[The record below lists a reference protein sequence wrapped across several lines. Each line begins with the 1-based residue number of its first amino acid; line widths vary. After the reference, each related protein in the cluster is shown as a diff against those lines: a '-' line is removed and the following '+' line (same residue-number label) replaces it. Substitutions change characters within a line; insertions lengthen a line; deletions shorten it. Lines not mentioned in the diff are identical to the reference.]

1 MARIPRKLLIET
13 ADVGVY
19 HCINRCVRRAF
30 LCGTDEVS
38 GKCFDHRKQWIQ
50 DRLEFLAG
58 EFGVDVM
65 AFAVMSNHLH
75 LVLRNRPDVVAA
87 WSDEEVAQRW
97 WRLFP
102 SRRDD
107 DGSPAQPT
115 KEELFLVL
123 NNAER
128 LTEIRSRL
136 SSVSWFM
143 RCVAEP
149 IARQSNRED
158 ECTGRF
164 WEGRYRCQ
172 PLLDES
178 AVLACM
184 AYVDLNP
191 IRAEIAATP
200 ETSRFTS
207 VFERIMAERGIER
220 ESVEEGTNA
229 EMRAKSF
236 SEKEKGGQECPS
248 YCGEWLSPLALGNE
262 VAAVSSPAGLA
273 GNASD
278 EEPKAVK
285 SKAVPGH
292 RTSKRASNKGCL
304 PMSLAEYL
312 QLLDWTGHQLRRDGS
327 QKVRDGAPSYVALTL
342 QRLKITEEC
351 WLKLVKD
358 FNRLFPRAA
367 GTPATLATEATRR
380 GRRWLKGIGPSRT
393 TFA

>member
-1 MARIPRKLLIET
+1 MSRIPRKYLIEN

-30 LCGTDEVS
+30 LCGTDEFS

-58 EFGVDVM
+58 VFGVDVM
-65 AFAVMSNHLH
+65 GFAVMSNHLH
-75 LVLRNRPDVVAA
+75 LVLRNRPDVVTG
-87 WSDEEVAQRW
+87 WSDAEVARRW
-97 WRLFP
+97 WQLFP
-102 SRRDD
+102 GRREQ
-107 DGSPAQPT
+107 DGSAAEPT
-115 KEELFLVL
+115 TVDLLLVTG
-123 NNAER
+123 NAER
-128 LTEIRSRL
+128 LAEVRSRM

-178 AVLACM
+178 AVLACL

-191 IRAEIAATP
+191 IRAKIAATP

-207 VFERIMAERGIER
+207 VFERMMAEREAVSGKSSADASVEKTHEG
-220 ESVEEGTNA
+220 ESVGSQCA
-229 EMRAKSF
+229 GMRVESA
-236 SEKEKGGQECPS
+236 SEKDGQECPS
-248 YCGEWLSPLALGNE
+248 SGRGEWLSPLPLARE
-262 VAAVSSPAGLA
+262 VTEEFSSTPT
-273 GNASD
+273 
-278 EEPKAVK
+278 
-285 SKAVPGH
+285 
-292 RTSKRASNKGCL
+292 RRASNKGCL

-312 QLLDWTGHQLRRDGS
+312 QLLDWTGRQLRRD
-327 QKVRDGAPSYVALTL
+327 KRGAIPSNVAPIL
-342 QRLKITEEC
+342 QRLKITDDG

-358 FNRLFPRAA
+358 FSRMFRRAA
-367 GTPATLATEATRR
+367 GTPVTLANEATRR
-380 GRRWLKGIGPSRT
+380 GRRWLKGIGPSRA